1 MPVLRN
7 ADSPAS
13 KATNSVAVRYGVAVL
28 GAWAA
33 ETGRQKYACPF
44 SEEWN
49 HEKNAKFERIWCV
62 KNSTGKKK

>member
-33 ETGRQKYACPF
+33 ETGRQKYACPL
-44 SEEWN
+44 SQ
-49 HEKNAKFERIWCV
+49 
-62 KNSTGKKK
+62 